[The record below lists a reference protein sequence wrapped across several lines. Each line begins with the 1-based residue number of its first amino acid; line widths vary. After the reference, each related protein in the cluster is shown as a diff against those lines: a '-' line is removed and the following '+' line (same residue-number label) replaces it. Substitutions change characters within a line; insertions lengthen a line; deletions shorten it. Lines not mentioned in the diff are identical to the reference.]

1 MRALVLLFVAGTAM
15 AQPRVITPIPK
26 GFSVYPGSRQ
36 LCSQHITGNGGMHI
50 SWSSHASTDAMSKV
64 VAHYEKALAT
74 KATDEDHGAKSI
86 KVGDRHVTIY
96 PAASND
102 KLPSCETK
110 PKATEKTIVML
121 STASR

>member
-1 MRALVLLFVAGTAM
+1 
-15 AQPRVITPIPK
+15 
-26 GFSVYPGSRQ
+26 
-36 LCSQHITGNGGMHI
+36 
-50 SWSSHASTDAMSKV
+50 MSKV